1 MRGFLCAISDHELS
15 LAVLSFE
22 GCEEYVEGSIH
33 ISSCNSIR
41 VATANLNFI
50 PY

>member
-1 MRGFLCAISDHELS
+1 MLFLIMSYHELS

-22 GCEEYVEGSIH
+22 GGCEEYVEGNIH
-33 ISSCNSIR
+33 VSSCNSIR